1 MSATPYQSA
10 RGMDKE
16 IEYVFIHGY
25 ERLSYITI
33 VYGFL
38 LTFLKIVFV
47 LGPT

>member
-16 IEYVFIHGY
+16 IEYVFTHGY

-33 VYGFL
+33 MHGFL
-38 LTFLKIVFV
+38 LIFLKTVFV